1 MNVEIITIGDE
12 ILIGQTVD
20 TNSAWLGRELNK
32 IGVDVLQITSIKDAR
47 ENIISA
53 LNSVSYRAD
62 LVLMTGGLGPTQD
75 DITKQVLCEYFDTE
89 LEVNHEV
96 LAKVQ
101 AFFKSRGR
109 EMLESNN
116 LQASLPKS
124 CMVLPNNLG
133 TASGMWFEKGGK
145 IYVSMPGVP
154 YEMKGIMIDEVI
166 PRLKKE
172 FALPAIV
179 HRTIMTEGI
188 GESFLV
194 EIIKDWELSL
204 EQEHI
209 KIAYL
214 PSPGVVKIRLSIY
227 GTDKIKLESRVDKKV
242 RELYDI
248 IPKYIFGENDIR
260 LENVVGEL
268 LKDSN
273 QTVSSAESC
282 TGGNIAHLLTSVS
295 GSSKYFLGSVIS
307 YSNEIKIQ
315 ELGVKESDLIQFGA
329 VSQPVI
335 EQMAIGVRQKMRTD
349 YAVATSGVAG
359 PDGGTDEKPVGTVWV
374 AIAYEGG
381 VYSKKFMFEKNRSR
395 NIQRASYAA
404 LSMIKRKMMN
414 QLN

>member
-20 TNSAWLGRELNK
+20 TNSAWLGKELNK

-47 ENIISA
+47 ENIINA
-53 LNSVSYRAD
+53 LNSVSDRAN

-89 LEVNHEV
+89 LEVNAEV

-101 AFFKSRGR
+101 AFFKSRGK
-109 EMLESNN
+109 EVLESNN
-116 LQASLPKS
+116 LQASLPKA
-124 CMVLPNNLG
+124 CTVLPNNLG

-145 IYVSMPGVP
+145 VYVSMPGVP
-154 YEMKGIMIDEVI
+154 YEMKGIMTDEVI

-172 FALPAIV
+172 FTLPTIV

-194 EIIKDWELSL
+194 EVIKDWESSL
-204 EQEHI
+204 AEEHI

-214 PSPGVVKIRLSIY
+214 PSPGVVKIRLSVF
-227 GTDKIKLESRVDKKV
+227 GADKAALESRVDRKV

-248 IPKYIFGENDIR
+248 IPTYIFGEDDIHM
-260 LENVVGEL
+260 ENVVGEL
-268 LKDSN
+268 LSN
-273 QTVSSAESC
+273 NKKTISTAESC
-282 TGGNIAHLLTSVS
+282 TGGHIAHLLTSVA
-295 GSSKYFLGSVIS
+295 GSSKYFLGSVVS
-307 YSNEIKIQ
+307 YSNEIKMQ

-335 EQMAIGVRQKMRTD
+335 EQMAIGVRQKMKSD
-349 YAVATSGVAG
+349 FSVATSGIAG
-359 PDGGTDEKPVGTVWV
+359 PDGGTDEKPVGTVWI
-374 AIAYEGG
+374 AIAFEGG

-395 NIQRASYAA
+395 NIRRSSYAA